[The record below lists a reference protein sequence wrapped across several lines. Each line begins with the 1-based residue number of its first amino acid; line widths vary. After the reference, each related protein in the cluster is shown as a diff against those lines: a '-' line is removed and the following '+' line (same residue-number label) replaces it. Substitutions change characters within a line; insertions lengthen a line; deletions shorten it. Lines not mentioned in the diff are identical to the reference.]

1 MAAGSGAVLDEVSE
15 GTYLVGLTLEE
26 TAKKYI
32 DRGAAILDRLSAG
45 GNQRG
50 GRRMR
55 GDQGCGA

>member
-32 DRGAAILDRLSAG
+32 DAARRSRSSIRGKELAQWQTDVR
-45 GNQRG
+45 
-50 GRRMR
+50 
-55 GDQGCGA
+55 